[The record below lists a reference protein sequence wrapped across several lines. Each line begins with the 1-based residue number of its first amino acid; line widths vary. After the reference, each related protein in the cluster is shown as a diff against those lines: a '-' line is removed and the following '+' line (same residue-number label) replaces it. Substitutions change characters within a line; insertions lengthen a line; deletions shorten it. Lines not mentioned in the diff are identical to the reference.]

1 MLYLCILFRRRNFF
15 SSYNLEILSRCIVSN
30 LKKSSWNVGE
40 KFSSLSMTTT
50 PLPHHDG
57 DGGGFF
63 FLCPFLK
70 KIRPCLRFHHSFRN
84 VNDDR
89 HQSLSWLTLFN
100 KKAIYQFRLLTS
112 VVKVAKKAN
121 TKQAFHVLGLGIFF
135 KVSDSTADR
144 FYM

>member
-1 MLYLCILFRRRNFF
+1 MRWIFNLVSMLYLCILFRRRNFF
-15 SSYNLEILSRCIVSN
+15 SSYNLEILSLCIVSN

-50 PLPHHDG
+50 PLPHHDS
-57 DGGGFF
+57 GGGFF
-63 FLCPFLK
+63 FFVSLFK
-70 KIRPCLRFHHSFRN
+70 KIRPCLWFHHSFRN
-84 VNDDR
+84 VNDNR

-121 TKQAFHVLGLGIFF
+121 MKQAFLVLAYFL
-135 KVSDSTADR
+135 K
-144 FYM
+144 